1 MITPQ
6 ENTSSQGIKILCE
19 ILNLLKFLEGEEGY
33 EQSMKKAFNEN
44 CSKKPKE
51 FIKPKTANEICD
63 VLQYA
68 SANHIQVSVL
78 GGGHDP
84 KGKTWGN
91 LLVLQLFT
99 NSTTQYQ

>member
-1 MITPQ
+1 MR
-6 ENTSSQGIKILCE
+6 KIE
-19 ILNLLKFLEGEEGY
+19 PAKVFDGEERYG
-33 EQSMKKAFNEN
+33 QSMKKAFNEN
-44 CSKKPKE
+44 CSKKPKA

-68 SANHIQVSVL
+68 SDNHIQVSVL

-84 KGKTWGN
+84 KGKACGN